1 MCCWRLRKGAREG
14 LGLEL
19 RCGEWGLCEAVAS
32 GGCGNCEGAADA
44 IVVSMAIGVWEIGAK
59 REEESS
65 EGASAGEGGSD
76 GKRVRAVV
84 GEVATV
90 LLVVLFCGV

>member
-65 EGASAGEGGSD
+65 ERASERGG
-76 GKRVRAVV
+76 GR
-84 GEVATV
+84 E
-90 LLVVLFCGV
+90 